1 MWYVSIYR
9 VYIKDI
15 SSICYTIYFDYFS
28 KIIIR
33 VNIHVFWREYKSGI
47 YRVYIEYMLPSIFR
61 VNLLDVRDLFF
72 LLGYILD
79 IYSIYTRNM
88 LDLYLIYTSK
98 FLENY
103 TRYRV
108 YIEYISG
115 IYQVYIKYICYQ
127 ETTDIED
134 FILDT
139 YSIYTR
145 FILGAPLLFLVVT
158 PNIYSI
164 YPRYIL
170 DIYPILTFFSILD
183 MLLTFWSMRSIHT
196 RHTRFILDLYSIYT
210 MYYYDTRFIL
220 AHVLDTYLSVHH

>member
-1 MWYVSIYR
+1 
-9 VYIKDI
+9 
-15 SSICYTIYFDYFS
+15 
-28 KIIIR
+28 
-33 VNIHVFWREYKSGI
+33 
-47 YRVYIEYMLPSIFR
+47 MLE
-61 VNLLDVRDLFF
+61 
-72 LLGYILD
+72 
-79 IYSIYTRNM
+79 
-88 LDLYLIYTSK
+88 LYLIYTSK

-103 TRYRV
+103 PRYRV

-220 AHVLDTYLSVHH
+220 AHVLDTYLSVHHWFSVERSLTLPEIQLHSRYILDSPCTRWSMWWGPQFLLDWLPD

>member
-1 MWYVSIYR
+1 MI
-9 VYIKDI
+9 
-15 SSICYTIYFDYFS
+15 
-28 KIIIR
+28 
-33 VNIHVFWREYKSGI
+33 
-47 YRVYIEYMLPSIFR
+47 
-61 VNLLDVRDLFF
+61 
-72 LLGYILD
+72 
-79 IYSIYTRNM
+79 
-88 LDLYLIYTSK
+88 DLYLIYTSK

-145 FILGAPLLFLVVT
+145 FILGAPLSILVVT
-158 PNIYSI
+158 LNIYSI

-170 DIYPILTFFSILD
+170 DIYPILTFSPILD
-183 MLLTFWSMRSIHT
+183 IYSVLLTFWSMRSIHT
-196 RHTRFILDLYSIYT
+196 RHTRFILCTIPILDLYSLMYSIHTCLCTIDFRLNAHSLYLKYSFIPDIYS
-210 MYYYDTRFIL
+210 FL
-220 AHVLDTYLSVHH
+220 FC